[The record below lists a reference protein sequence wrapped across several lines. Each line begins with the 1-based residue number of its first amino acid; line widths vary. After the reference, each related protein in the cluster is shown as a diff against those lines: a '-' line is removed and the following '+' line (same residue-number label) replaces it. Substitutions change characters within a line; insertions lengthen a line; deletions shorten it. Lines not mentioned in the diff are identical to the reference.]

1 MRDGEDKGKEKDFM
15 YIMESD
21 GSDALI
27 LSLAVSTSHGLL
39 TPTPIFM
46 PHLDKIFF

>member
-1 MRDGEDKGKEKDFM
+1 MKDREGKDKKKDST